1 MDLDHLLRYVM
12 EKGASDLHLKHGT
25 PPMMRLH
32 GELCPVA
39 ENVPELSR
47 EYIEDLAIKILN
59 ERQRHFFEEEKE
71 VDVSYAVSGI
81 GRFRVNIFR
90 QRGSVS
96 MVIRAIAFDV
106 PSMKQLGLPATV
118 AEISKRERG
127 LILVTG
133 VTGSGKST
141 TMASIISQINLDS
154 NKHIITIEDPIE
166 FLIRD
171 QKSIITQRELGTDT
185 NSFSKALR
193 AALRQDPDVILI
205 GEMRDRDTIETALM
219 AAETGHLVISTLHT
233 KDSKET
239 INRVLSYFPSDHH
252 QHIRNLMASNLQAI
266 ISLRLAK
273 RKDGSGFIP
282 AVEILQNSARIGDM
296 IKDQSQTHRI
306 LEALEESSQSGGM
319 QSFDQHLVELTKSNK
334 ISLDEAYRLT
344 NHPQDFE
351 LRLKGLNPKGEKE
364 WQDYH
369 EDQIKEDHTQT
380 KSGIWNN
387 EPELEIELE
396 TQISNMDGESAFDKS
411 SKNGKKSSKSN
422 FGFKRKKS

>member
-25 PPMMRLH
+25 PPMMRYH
-32 GELCPVA
+32 GELVPVA

-47 EYIEDLAIKILN
+47 DYIEDLAIKILDD
-59 ERQRHFFEEEKE
+59 RQRHLFEEEKE
-71 VDVSYAVSGI
+71 IDISYAIRGI

-106 PSMKQLGLPATV
+106 PSLRQLGLPDVV
-118 AEISKRERG
+118 ASIAKKERG

-141 TMASIISQINLDS
+141 TMASMISLINREF

-171 QKSIITQRELGTDT
+171 QKSIISQRELGTDT

-239 INRVLSYFPSDHH
+239 INRILSHFPSDHH
-252 QHIRNLMASNLQAI
+252 QHIRNLLASNLQGI
-266 ISLRLAK
+266 VSLRLAK
-273 RKDGSGFIP
+273 KKNGSGFIP
-282 AVEILQNSARIGDM
+282 AVEVLLKNARIGDM

-306 LEALEESSQSGGM
+306 LEALEESSMSYGM
-319 QSFDQHLVELTKSNK
+319 QTFDQHLIELVKSET
-334 ISLDEAYRLT
+334 IDLDEAKRLT
-344 NHPQDFE
+344 NHPEDFE
-351 LRLKGLNPKGEKE
+351 LRMKGLKPTGEKE
-364 WQDYH
+364 WQEYH
-369 EDQIKEDHTQT
+369 DNQEEDSGQT
-380 KSGIWNN
+380 KSNIWED
-387 EPELEIELE
+387 EPEIKLELE
-396 TQISNMDGESAFDKS
+396 TQISDIKPELKIDKS
-411 SKNGKKSSKSN
+411 RKSGKKTSKSG